1 MDSTAETRL
10 DALVRTLRERGHRLT
25 PQRVAI
31 LAALVRDAS
40 HPTADEL
47 HRRILPD
54 FPTTSLAT
62 VYKTL
67 ALLKEHGE
75 VLELAT
81 DGLGGKAGPGCRFDG
96 RRPRPHPHFVCTRCG
111 KISDPDD
118 SPENAQA
125 EGQLTALVD
134 RLARRSGHMVDS
146 VRLDLFGLCQD
157 CRQSC
162 CQD

>member
-1 MDSTAETRL
+1 MDATAELRL
-10 DALVRTLRERGHRLT
+10 NALVASLRAKGHRLT

-40 HPTADEL
+40 HPTVDEL
-47 HRRILPD
+47 HRRILPE

-75 VLELAT
+75 VLEL
-81 DGLGGKAGPGCRFDG
+81 GGEGSAGTGCRYDG

-118 SPENAQA
+118 SAENAQA
-125 EGQLTALVD
+125 EQQLAALVD
-134 RLARRSGHMVDS
+134 QLARQSGHMVDT

-162 CQD
+162 CHD

>member
-1 MDSTAETRL
+1 MDSTAEKRL
-10 DALVRTLRERGHRLT
+10 NALEQTLRGRGHRLT
-25 PQRVAI
+25 PQRLAI
-31 LAALVRDAS
+31 LAALVRDS
-40 HPTADEL
+40 GHPTADEL
-47 HRRILPD
+47 HRRILPE

-81 DGLGGKAGPGCRFDG
+81 DAMGGASGPGCRYDG
-96 RRPRPHPHFVCTRCG
+96 RRPRPHPHFICTRCG

-118 SPENAQA
+118 SPESTQA
-125 EGQLTALVD
+125 EEQLATLVD
-134 RLARRSGHMVDS
+134 RLGRQSGYMVDN
-146 VRLDLFGLCQD
+146 VRLDLYGLCQD